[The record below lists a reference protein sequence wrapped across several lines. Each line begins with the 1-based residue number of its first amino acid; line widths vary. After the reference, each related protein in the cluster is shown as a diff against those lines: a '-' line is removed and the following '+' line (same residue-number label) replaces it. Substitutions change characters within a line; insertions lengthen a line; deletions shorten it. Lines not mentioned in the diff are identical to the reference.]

1 MAVIGASLKRETLSE
16 EKEIRFPL
24 TFCIQPASDG
34 FITERDVF
42 QGEKISRKGC
52 PTSPTILSFFLISN
66 VIRITFQFTRFL
78 FSVEKKNIDT
88 DTIPLENF
96 YRLDF

>member
-1 MAVIGASLKRETLSE
+1 MPDFSDHPFL
-16 EKEIRFPL
+16 FPYL
-24 TFCIQPASDG
+24 
-34 FITERDVF
+34 ERDSH
-42 QGEKISRKGC
+42 KRS
-52 PTSPTILSFFLISN
+52 
-66 VIRITFQFTRFL
+66 FQFTRFL